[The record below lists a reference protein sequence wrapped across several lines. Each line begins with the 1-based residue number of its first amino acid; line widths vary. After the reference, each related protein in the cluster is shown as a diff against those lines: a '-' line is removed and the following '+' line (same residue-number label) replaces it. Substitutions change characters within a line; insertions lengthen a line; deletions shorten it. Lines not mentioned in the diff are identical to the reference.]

1 MLLVCVLLT
10 SSLLGAIGAV
20 DTGFFSAHKDSDR
33 WILSF
38 SWLHLSGGT
47 STPESATNRPPDDG
61 CCDKKV
67 VGGEVYLRADV
78 ADNIDMTDCIEGC
91 AYRWKTWSSLPQ
103 QFFKEENSTGRRH
116 PWPGVLLPERK
127 SVLFLPWSVI
137 RFPHNHFKSKK
148 DYIMKNGQFHLDI
161 GGLGDMWRTYLIS
174 LSTMFIS
181 IMSLSTMSKEWERVH
196 GLGGKN
202 EIEIEDLRK
211 FFDFGISYPLAVY
224 SF

>member
-47 STPESATNRPPDDG
+47 STPESATNRPPNDG

-91 AYRWKTWSSLPQ
+91 AYRWKHDQ
-103 QFFKEENSTGRRH
+103 AYHNS
-116 PWPGVLLPERK
+116 
-127 SVLFLPWSVI
+127 F
-137 RFPHNHFKSKK
+137 
-148 DYIMKNGQFHLDI
+148 
-161 GGLGDMWRTYLIS
+161 
-174 LSTMFIS
+174 
-181 IMSLSTMSKEWERVH
+181 
-196 GLGGKN
+196 
-202 EIEIEDLRK
+202 LRK
-211 FFDFGISYPLAVY
+211 RTALADDTLDQVFCFQSGNLSSSCLGQLFAFPTTISNQRKIISWKMANFTWISEVWGTCEEHIWYPCPPCSYPLCPCPPCPRNGRGCMA
-224 SF
+224 

>member
-20 DTGFFSAHKDSDR
+20 DTGFFSAHKYSDR

-47 STPESATNRPPDDG
+47 STPESATNRPPNDG

-103 QFFKEENSTGRRH
+103 FFKEENSTGRRH

-137 RFPHNHFKSKK
+137 CFPHNHFKSKK

-161 GGLGDMWRTYLIS
+161 GGLGDMWRSLQKSLILGLVTRS
-174 LSTMFIS
+174 LFI
-181 IMSLSTMSKEWERVH
+181 LFWVH
-196 GLGGKN
+196 IGTAPYGEAPMCAL
-202 EIEIEDLRK
+202 
-211 FFDFGISYPLAVY
+211 
-224 SF
+224 

>member
-20 DTGFFSAHKDSDR
+20 GTGFFSAHKYSDR

-47 STPESATNRPPDDG
+47 FTPESATNKPPNDG

-91 AYRWKTWSSLPQ
+91 AYRWKHDQ
-103 QFFKEENSTGRRH
+103 AYHNS
-116 PWPGVLLPERK
+116 
-127 SVLFLPWSVI
+127 F
-137 RFPHNHFKSKK
+137 
-148 DYIMKNGQFHLDI
+148 
-161 GGLGDMWRTYLIS
+161 
-174 LSTMFIS
+174 
-181 IMSLSTMSKEWERVH
+181 
-196 GLGGKN
+196 
-202 EIEIEDLRK
+202 LRK
-211 FFDFGISYPLAVY
+211 RTALADDTLDQVFCFQSGNLSSSCLGQLFAFPTTISNQRKIISWKMANFTWISEV
-224 SF
+224 